1 MRTQPGEVRRVI
13 VKAALSTFCER
24 GYGPATLEEIGAKVN
39 LTRGGVLHHF
49 KSKAV
54 LLEAVIDPYRE
65 ALTDL
70 LLHIQLDDP
79 PSRGQRRQLLGS
91 LADLMLEY
99 RGSLRLLTNDV
110 SARAQL
116 GRNDQWPLAEGR
128 LVSLLLG
135 SKATDLTQVQVAA
148 ALGALIQPVASLWL
162 DLDDATTRGQLVEAA
177 VAVLDGPRST
187 TAHPPAQVGAIPS
200 TPGPVPLASAV
211 LQ

>member
-1 MRTQPGEVRRVI
+1 MRTQPEEMRRVI
-13 VKAALSTFCER
+13 VKAALLTFCER
-24 GYGPATLEEIGAKVN
+24 GYGPATLEEIGAKVS

-54 LLEAVIDPYRE
+54 LLEAVIEPFRE

-99 RGSLRLLTNDV
+99 RGSLRLLANDV

-116 GRNDQWPLAEGR
+116 DRNGQWPLTEGR
-128 LVSLLLG
+128 LIGLLLG
-135 SKATDLTQVQVAA
+135 SKGTDLTQVQVAA

-162 DLDDATTRGQLVEAA
+162 DLDGATTRGQLVDAA
-177 VAVLDGPRST
+177 AAVLDGPRSAP
-187 TAHPPAQVGAIPS
+187 AHPRAQGGAVPS
-200 TPGPVPLASAV
+200 MLGPLPLASAV